1 MKLLIN
7 RNWETADTIEEC
19 AKIVRENYNDQLAD
33 RLEELA
39 GTTADEEIKAAIE
52 ELGDVNTSVLSAVDA
67 LRRALN

>member
-39 GTTADEEIKAAIE
+39 GTTADEEIKSAIE
-52 ELGDVNTSVLSAVDA
+52 EMEDIKVAVDSAMQA
-67 LRRALN
+67 LRGALN